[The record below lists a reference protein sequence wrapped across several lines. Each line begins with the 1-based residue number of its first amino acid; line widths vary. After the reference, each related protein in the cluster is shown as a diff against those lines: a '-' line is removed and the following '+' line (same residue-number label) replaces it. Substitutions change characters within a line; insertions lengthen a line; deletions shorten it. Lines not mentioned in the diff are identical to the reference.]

1 MGRSGEDRPI
11 DGLPQ
16 VSHGQPGWAL
26 YKLLWPSEA
35 ARPSYSPS
43 VSIRSLMLQEGDYVT
58 PNRLHTLGQAVTQPL
73 PQTFQSVRQCHPWYL
88 LQVASLPCMFRLLS
102 LLCTFCT
109 TVACNQ
115 LACVQTQFGEFFWRG
130 CLPSKASRS
139 NNRLH
144 CLRECTSTAATKGRA
159 PLSHR
164 FSMYVHVGVVGYT
177 WAFRCGYKIRFS
189 KLLKLLVFN
198 YTLLHLDVLVWVID
212 LFFLAEHQR
221 QCVTVKFTC

>member
-26 YKLLWPSEA
+26 YKLLWPSQD

-43 VSIRSLMLQEGDYVT
+43 VSIRSLMLQEGYYVT
-58 PNRLHTLGQAVTQPL
+58 PNPLYTLGQAATQPL

-130 CLPSKASRS
+130 CLPRPPGPI
-139 NNRLH
+139 
-144 CLRECTSTAATKGRA
+144 TACIVCENAHQPPPPRA
-159 PLSHR
+159 E
-164 FSMYVHVGVVGYT
+164 
-177 WAFRCGYKIRFS
+177 
-189 KLLKLLVFN
+189 LLCHTVFPRT
-198 YTLLHLDVLVWVID
+198 YM
-212 LFFLAEHQR
+212 
-221 QCVTVKFTC
+221 